1 MEFLLWA
8 VPEAEMRGCRLTHH
22 PPPKG
27 GQGWSK
33 VEGRKELQAF
43 SPFVLGGTGHTLSWV
58 EKVSAGRP
66 RAPQPGRNQ
75 CEALAPPRRQGGDC
89 KGGGA
94 ALESRRQFR
103 LQSQAGDSWASLGI
117 SDQGPNPQAAGALMG
132 ASPLR

>member
-1 MEFLLWA
+1 MESLLWA
-8 VPEAEMRGCRLTHH
+8 VPATEMRGCRLTHH

-58 EKVSAGRP
+58 QKVSAGRP

-89 KGGGA
+89 KGGGQLWRA
-94 ALESRRQFR
+94 GRQLR

-117 SDQGPNPQAAGALMG
+117 SSRGQIPRRQGPSWVP
-132 ASPLR
+132 PL